1 MPNSSLSIP
10 RRRWLKL
17 ASAALAASAT
27 GAALAQAQKPE
38 PAAPKRVEESEPQ
51 AQALGYKHDAAKADN
66 AKFANYQP
74 GRLCEDCNFSK
85 GKAGDAW
92 RPCDLFG
99 AREVNAKGW
108 CTGWLKKT

>member
-1 MPNSSLSIP
+1 VNIR
-10 RRRWLKL
+10 RRRWLRL
-17 ASAALAASAT
+17 ASAALAASAA
-27 GAALAQAQKPE
+27 GAALGQT
-38 PAAPKRVEESEPQ
+38 PKRVDESDPQ
-51 AQALGYKHDAAKADN
+51 AQALGYRHDAAKADR

-74 GRLCEDCNFSK
+74 GRFCEDCNFSK